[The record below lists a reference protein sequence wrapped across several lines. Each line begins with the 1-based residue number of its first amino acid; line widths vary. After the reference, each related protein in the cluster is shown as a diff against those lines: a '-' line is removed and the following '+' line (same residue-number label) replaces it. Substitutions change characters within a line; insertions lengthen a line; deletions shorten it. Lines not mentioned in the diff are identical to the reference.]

1 MTAIPIPSTRPRV
14 SRCIQSEQNGSK
26 VELAIEPATLTQI
39 FGVSDPDVAT
49 RLLSQLTSVLHPDPT
64 KPVDPATINHALG
77 LIEGLGPSDTTE
89 ALTATLLVAA
99 QHAGLDALR
108 RGSHPDQ
115 TPGGARSTSDWR
127 LRRCAPTR
135 SSLRGVQSRPRQGR
149 DPADHRQALHR
160 RSRSPS
166 CSRFRRGRQGEG
178 VMRGRGT
185 NPVDEEDLTAA
196 PERIMRRQ
204 SDDRVEEPLP
214 HDGTMRGEDPLWQ
227 ALPASRDQ
235 AERPLQTAR
244 RPRRRSLRRA
254 ERPVSSRQRDQG
266 RQGPVAGGPSSPA
279 GGGEARTGEQVRE
292 RVREPAL
299 GWEDGLH

>member
-115 TPGGARSTSDWR
+115 TPGGRALYIGLALKAMRTYAQ
-127 LRRCAPTR
+127 LLEAFNHG
-135 SSLRGVQSRPRQGR
+135 RGKGVTQQIIVKRYTVEAG
-149 DPADHRQALHR
+149 AQAVLG
-160 RSRSPS
+160 SV
-166 CSRFRRGRQGEG
+166 E
-178 VMRGRGT
+178 VDRGRG
-185 NPVDEEDLTAA
+185 
-196 PERIMRRQ
+196 
-204 SDDRVEEPLP
+204 
-214 HDGTMRGEDPLWQ
+214 
-227 ALPASRDQ
+227 
-235 AERPLQTAR
+235 
-244 RPRRRSLRRA
+244 
-254 ERPVSSRQRDQG
+254 
-266 RQGPVAGGPSSPA
+266 
-279 GGGEARTGEQVRE
+279 
-292 RVREPAL
+292 
-299 GWEDGLH
+299 